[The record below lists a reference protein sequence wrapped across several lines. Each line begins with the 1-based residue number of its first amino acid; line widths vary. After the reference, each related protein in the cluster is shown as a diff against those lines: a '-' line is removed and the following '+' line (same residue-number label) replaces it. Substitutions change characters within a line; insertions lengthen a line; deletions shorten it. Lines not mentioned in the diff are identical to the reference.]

1 MSGTSRRDFLK
12 SSAVGAAA
20 TAFTAGMPVQAAA
33 AEINA
38 GFQRAPGQIIPS
50 FQPAPGQKYDF
61 LIKGGEV
68 IDPSQDLRAKRD
80 IAIHNGRIAA
90 VEVDIPGEQATQML
104 SAVGHLV
111 VPGLVDLHSHVFPL
125 ASGLG
130 LPPDEL
136 VPQSATTTYVSAGDA
151 GANNFGGLRH
161 WVMSQA
167 RSRIFA
173 FVHIANIGLAGY
185 PVGEMF
191 NIDFAIVEQAAKTVA
206 ENADVVLG
214 IKVRE
219 SLNVVGDNGL
229 EPLRRAIAAA
239 EMAGTGARVMCH
251 IGGAPGDLSDL
262 LNTLRPG
269 DILTHMYSGAG
280 NNTVQDG
287 QVLPAALEAK
297 ARGVI
302 MDVGHGG
309 GSFAYPVAEP
319 AIAQGL
325 VPDTISSDVHAVS
338 INTPGMPYLPWVM
351 SKFLNLGFTLEQV
364 IAMATINPARI
375 IGRVDGLGT
384 LSVGAPGDVS
394 ILDLVESSVTFVD
407 TLNNQRS
414 GRRFLRPVDTVRAG
428 RPFSR
433 PYPQPFTFP
442 A

>member
-1 MSGTSRRDFLK
+1 MSGTSRRSFLK

-20 TAFTAGMPVQAAA
+20 TAFSGGLPSPAAMAEVNAGMQPS
-33 AEINA
+33 
-38 GFQRAPGQIIPS
+38 PGQIVPN

-61 LIKGGEV
+61 LIKGGEAL
-68 IDPSQDLRAKRD
+68 DPSQGLRGKRD
-80 IAIHNGRIAA
+80 IAIHNGHISA
-90 VEVDIPGEQATQML
+90 VEADIPAERAAQML
-104 SAVGHLV
+104 SAMGHLV
-111 VPGLVDLHSHVFPL
+111 VPGLVDMHSHVFPL

-130 LPPDEL
+130 LPADEL

-151 GANNFGGLRH
+151 GANNFGGFRH
-161 WVMSQA
+161 WVISQA

-206 ENADVVLG
+206 ENPDVVLG

-219 SLNVVGDNGL
+219 SLNVVGENGL

-251 IGGAPGDLSDL
+251 IGGAPGDLADL
-262 LNTLRPG
+262 LNMLRPG
-269 DILTHMYSGAG
+269 DVLTHPYSGAG

-287 QVLPAALEAK
+287 KVLPAALEAK

-302 MDVGHGG
+302 IDVGHGG

-319 AIAQGL
+319 AIAQGF

-364 IAMATINPARI
+364 VAMATINPARV
-375 IGRVDGLGT
+375 IGRIDGLGT
-384 LSVGAPGDVS
+384 LRVGAPGDVS
-394 ILDLVESSVTFVD
+394 ILDLVEGPVTFVD
-407 TLNNQRS
+407 TLNNERT
-414 GRRFLRPVDTVRAG
+414 GNRFLRPVDTVRAG

-433 PYPQPFTFP
+433 PYPQPFTYP
-442 A
+442 V